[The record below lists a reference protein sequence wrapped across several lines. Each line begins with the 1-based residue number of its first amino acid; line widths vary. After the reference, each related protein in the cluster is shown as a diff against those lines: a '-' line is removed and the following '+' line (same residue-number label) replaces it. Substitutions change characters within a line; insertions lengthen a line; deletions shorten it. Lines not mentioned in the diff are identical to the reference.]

1 MSAIGTDRQIGANF
15 QRTARV
21 LRPQPDHPIAVDDQI
36 GRLGF
41 HVQVETGIPPPLLGQ
56 EIQEIP
62 LRHQR
67 DVFADRREMAE
78 IGELNLGVADQPAQ
92 CLHLGVQTLR
102 GLVGNTEVQL
112 ADFSH
117 LPTVCKYI
125 ALMPQW
131 DFLNFLAEQGRR
143 YPGFDLHMETEATDL
158 IVDGDRVV
166 GLRAQNPSG
175 PLEVR
180 ADLAIGADGRHSTV
194 RERAGFQVTNLGAP
208 MDVLWMRL
216 SRHPNDPEQTGG
228 FINYGHMLVTL
239 NRGDYW
245 QCAFVIRKNGY
256 DMVRARGLDA
266 FRAEITRLAPYL
278 ADRVQELKD
287 WDEIKLLTVVVDRL
301 EKWWRL
307 GLLCIGDA
315 AHAMSPIGGVGV
327 NLAVQD
333 AVSAANILA
342 LPLREGRL
350 TTDDLAAVQRRRTL
364 PMKVIQA
371 MQIGVQSRVIDPLLD
386 SEKPITAPWAVTL
399 FNRFPVLR
407 RIPARIIGIG
417 VRPEHVHSPQ
427 LNKPVGA

>member
-1 MSAIGTDRQIGANF
+1 MLHRRRRAGRNDAWVFLGA
-15 QRTARV
+15 R
-21 LRPQPDHPIAVDDQI
+21 
-36 GRLGF
+36 
-41 HVQVETGIPPPLLGQ
+41 
-56 EIQEIP
+56 
-62 LRHQR
+62 
-67 DVFADRREMAE
+67 RRENGRCRA
-78 IGELNLGVADQPAQ
+78 AP
-92 CLHLGVQTLR
+92 R
-102 GLVGNTEVQL
+102 
-112 ADFSH
+112 F
-117 LPTVCKYI
+117 LPCV
-125 ALMPQW
+125 P
-131 DFLNFLAEQGRR
+131 
-143 YPGFDLHMETEATDL
+143 
-158 IVDGDRVV
+158 
-166 GLRAQNPSG
+166 
-175 PLEVR
+175 
-180 ADLAIGADGRHSTV
+180 GRHSTV
-194 RERAGFQVTNLGAP
+194 RERAGLAVTNLGAP

-216 SRHPNDPEQTGG
+216 SRRPDDPEQTGG
-228 FINYGHMLVTL
+228 FINFGHLLVTL

-266 FRAEITRLAPYL
+266 FRAEIVRLAPYL

-287 WDEIKLLTVVVDRL
+287 WDDIKLLTVVVDRL

-333 AVSAANILA
+333 AVAAANILA

-427 LNKPVGA
+427 LNKS

>member
-1 MSAIGTDRQIGANF
+1 MNSTTVQTTCCIAGGGPAGIMAGFLLARAGVRTLVLERHKDFFRDFRGDTIHPSTLQIM
-15 QRTARV
+15 
-21 LRPQPDHPIAVDDQI
+21 HE
-36 GRLGF
+36 LG
-41 HVQVETGIPPPLLGQ
+41 LLDAFLKL
-56 EIQEIP
+56 P
-62 LRHQR
+62 HSK
-67 DVFADRREMAE
+67 
-78 IGELNLGVADQPAQ
+78 
-92 CLHLGVQTLR
+92 VQTLR
-102 GLVGNTEVQL
+102 GLVGDTEVQL

-158 IVDGDRVV
+158 IVEGDRVV

-175 PLEVR
+175 PLEIR

-228 FINYGHMLVTL
+228 FFNFGHLLVAL

-245 QCAFVIRKNGY
+245 QCAFVIRKGAY
-256 DMVRARGLDA
+256 DELRRRGLDA
-266 FRAEITRLAPYL
+266 FRGDIVRLAPYL
-278 ADRVQELKD
+278 SDRVQELKD
-287 WDEIKLLTVVVDRL
+287 WDEIKLLTVAVDRL
-301 EKWWRL
+301 TQWWRP

-333 AVSAANILA
+333 AVAAANILA
-342 LPLREGRL
+342 APLREGRL
-350 TTDDLAAVQRRRTL
+350 SIGDLAAVQRRRTF

-371 MQIGVQSRVIDPLLD
+371 MQIGVQNRILDPLLD
-386 SEKPITAPWAVTL
+386 SDKPVTAPLVVRL
-399 FNRFPVLR
+399 FNHFPILR
-407 RIPARIIGIG
+407 RIPAQIVGIG

-427 LNKPVGA
+427 IGNPVGALAQS